1 MIEVVPMLDKA
12 TVFKQKL
19 LDYEQEIQKT
29 TYLLANDQPISD
41 DLYQRLYAK
50 AVSVVYLAHDL
61 LSEKSDLPKKEQ
73 QDLAKLMKDKILP
86 YVLQTG
92 TASRFSTK
100 PLGYAGDYLTLEKI
114 YQDIE
119 TGSTPIGK
127 VVDRMHLDAPTSIV
141 VRNRRKLIGDKLY
154 DLFKNQKNTTD
165 IPMNILCIASG
176 SAREIFDLYQ
186 NITQHN
192 TFKINDL
199 KTILL
204 DFDKHA
210 LDFCKTWRDE
220 NDWSSSITLVQ
231 ETILNLMTSRSKI
244 QIAPQD
250 VVYSMGLIDYFQEK
264 HVIKLLDFIHS
275 ILKPNGIVI
284 LGNFHSKNIYKE
296 YLDEVVAWKL
306 IHRTEA
312 DMHRMFM
319 ASKFKKTGAIF
330 FEGEGLNM
338 FIQVR
343 K

>member
-1 MIEVVPMLDKA
+1 MIEVIPMLDKA
-12 TVFKQKL
+12 TIFKQKL
-19 LDYEQEIQKT
+19 LDYEQEIQNT
-29 TYLLANDQPISD
+29 AQLLANDQPISS
-41 DLYQRLYAK
+41 DLYNRLYAK
-50 AVSVVYLAHDL
+50 AVAVVYLAHDL
-61 LSEKSDLPKKEQ
+61 LSEKANLPKEAKQ
-73 QDLAKLMKDKILP
+73 NLANCMRDKILP

-100 PLGYAGDYLTLEKI
+100 PLGYAGDYLTLENI
-114 YQDIE
+114 YRNIE
-119 TGSTPIGK
+119 TGSTPIGI

-154 DLFKNQKNTTD
+154 DLFGNQKPTTD
-165 IPMNILCIASG
+165 APIQILCIASG

-186 NITQHN
+186 TITHHN

-210 LDFCKTWRDE
+210 LDFCKDWRDE
-220 NDWSSSITLVQ
+220 NGWTSQISLVQ
-231 ETILNLMTSRSKI
+231 ETILNLITGRSKV

-275 ILKPNGIVI
+275 ILKPNGTVI
-284 LGNFHSKNIYKE
+284 LGNFHSRNIYKE

-319 ASKFKKTGAIF
+319 ASKFRKTGEIF

>member
-1 MIEVVPMLDKA
+1 
-12 TVFKQKL
+12 
-19 LDYEQEIQKT
+19 
-29 TYLLANDQPISD
+29 
-41 DLYQRLYAK
+41 
-50 AVSVVYLAHDL
+50 
-61 LSEKSDLPKKEQ
+61 
-73 QDLAKLMKDKILP
+73 
-86 YVLQTG
+86 
-92 TASRFSTK
+92 
-100 PLGYAGDYLTLEKI
+100 LTLEKI

-220 NDWSSSITLVQ
+220 NNWSSSITLVQ
-231 ETILNLMTSRSKI
+231 ETILNLMTRRSKI
-244 QIAPQD
+244 QIEPQD

-319 ASKFKKTGAIF
+319 ASKFQKTGAIF

-338 FIQVR
+338 FVQVR